1 MTKAKGHRNGPVTT
15 RKLGE
20 EVTPP
25 TTFPMG
31 PVDMVALRARFHL
44 PVPSANTS
52 TEKSMTLAGRPW
64 HPAMGSPE
72 ERDFSS
78 HLVSP
83 KKRKNAGNHWTAGP
97 RPKIAISP
105 YDGGSCAGM
114 VRRYGGEPVVIRGN
128 TPLEVFDNCQGL
140 VIPGGVDVA
149 PSYYNE
155 LPHPATQNPNLERDS
170 FEIALV
176 KYAFR
181 HKMAILGIC
190 RGNQV
195 LNVAM
200 GGTLVQDIETRHD
213 YKHPVEICPDSLLS
227 FIGEE
232 LYVNSLHHQAVNRLG
247 RNMKAIA
254 FAPDGNIEAIQHE
267 KRKYVLGVQWHP
279 EMQLTPRFERE
290 MGQVWRNFITAGKG

>member
-1 MTKAKGHRNGPVTT
+1 MAKGHRNGPVTT
-15 RKLGE
+15 RRLGE
-20 EVTPP
+20 ELPVPVV
-25 TTFPMG
+25 G
-31 PVDMVALRARFHL
+31 QPVDMKALQERYPTKVR
-44 PVPSANTS
+44 PSANTS
-52 TEKSMTLAGRPW
+52 TGNLLTRPW

-78 HLVSP
+78 PVG
-83 KKRKNAGNHWTAGP
+83 KKKLKNAGRHWTGTP
-97 RPKIAISP
+97 RPKIAVSM
-105 YDGGSCAGM
+105 YDGGSCASM

-128 TPLEVFDNCQGL
+128 TPLEALDECQGV

-155 LPHPATQNPNLERDS
+155 LPHPRTQMPNLDRDGY
-170 FEIALV
+170 EIALV
-176 KYAFR
+176 KYAMR

-200 GGTLVQDIETRHD
+200 GGTLIQDIETRHE
-213 YKHPVEICPDSLLS
+213 YKHPVELCPDSLLS

-247 RNMKAIA
+247 RGMKAIA

-267 KRKYVLGVQWHP
+267 KRKFVLGVQWHP